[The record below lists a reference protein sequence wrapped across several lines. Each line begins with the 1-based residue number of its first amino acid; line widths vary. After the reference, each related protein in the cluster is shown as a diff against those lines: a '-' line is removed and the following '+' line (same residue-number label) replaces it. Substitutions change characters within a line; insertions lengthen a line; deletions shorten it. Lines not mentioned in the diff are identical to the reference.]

1 MFMLG
6 HLLQG
11 LAMVVNMV
19 LTLYMWIL
27 IINALLTWVTPDP
40 RNPIVQFLHSAT
52 WPVLSQIRRRIPAV
66 YGGIDVSPLI
76 AMLAIYLLRHVL
88 VASLYTV
95 AARLIQL

>member
-19 LTLYMWIL
+19 LTLYMWVI
-27 IINALLTWVTPDP
+27 IINALLSWVTPDP
-40 RNPIVQFLHSAT
+40 RNPIVQFLHSAAR
-52 WPVLSQIRRRIPAV
+52 PVLYQIQRRIPSV

-76 AMLAIYLLRHVL
+76 AMLGIYLLRHVL
-88 VASLYTV
+88 VASLDTV
-95 AARLIQL
+95 AVRLIQL